1 MNKYVKEFLHRG
13 LLFAGFG
20 PVIVGFIH
28 LILEHTINDFTLSGT
43 EVFTTVISTYLLGFI
58 HAGTS
63 VFNQIEHWSVM
74 KSLFCQL
81 GALYVAYVVCY
92 LVNSWIP
99 FDLNVLIIFTGVF
112 VAAYL
117 VIWTVVYASVKSMS
131 KKMSKNL

>member
-20 PVIVGFIH
+20 PVIVGFIY
-28 LILEHTINDFTLSGT
+28 LILEHKINDFTLSGT
-43 EVFTTVISTYLLGFI
+43 EVFTVVISTYLLGFI

-81 GALYVAYVVCY
+81 GSLYVAYVVCY

-99 FDLNVLIIFTGVF
+99 FDLSFLIIFTGIF